1 MNKYKFSN
9 ASIDSLNTVYGPL
22 QALTYSVL
30 ANSPYDFGIP
40 QYGGKRTTREQ
51 QDLFSKK
58 LSKKD
63 GVNNRSYH
71 QEGLAIDIAIFE
83 NGKYSNDIDKY
94 EAVAKIFMEQFS
106 KLKSLGVFPEASYLR
121 WGADWD
127 RDGVRVDKDPDEA
140 FMDAPH
146 FEIRNI

>member
-1 MNKYKFSN
+1 MYKFSN
-9 ASIDSLNTVYGPL
+9 ASIDRLNTVYGPL

-51 QDLFSKK
+51 QDLFAKK

-63 GVNNRSYH
+63 GVNSRSYH
-71 QEGLAIDIAIFE
+71 QEGLAVDIAIFIG
-83 NGKYSNDIDKY
+83 GKYCEDIDKY
-94 EAVAKIFMEQFS
+94 EEVSKIFKSQFT
-106 KLKSLGVFPEASYLR
+106 KLQELGVFQSNMYLR
-121 WGADWD
+121 CGIDWN
-127 RDGVRVDKDPDEA
+127 GNNIRVDKDPLES

-146 FEIRNI
+146 FEIRIK

>member
-1 MNKYKFSN
+1 MYKFSN
-9 ASIDSLNTVYGPL
+9 ASIDRLNTVYGPL
-22 QALTYSVL
+22 QALVYSVL

-51 QDLFSKK
+51 QELFTKK
-58 LSKKD
+58 LSEKD
-63 GVNNRSYH
+63 GVNKRSYH

-94 EAVAKIFMEQFS
+94 EAVAKIFSDQFN
-106 KLKSLGVFPEASYLR
+106 KLKLLGVFPETSYLR
-121 WGADWD
+121 WGGDFNMN
-127 RDGVRVDKDPDEA
+127 GIRVDKDYSES